1 MDRQSG
7 AAAVEYAILVGLI
20 AVVIIGAVGAL
31 GAAIFPADLV
41 ARLGGALTG
50 DPVVEVPIDP
60 EPTAPDPHGGGP
72 GPGESPQ
79 PTPPPTS
86 VPTPPQC
93 EKAPPHA
100 KPPPC

>member
-31 GAAIFPADLV
+31 GAAIFPADVV

-50 DPVVEVPIDP
+50 DPVVEVPIDHD
-60 EPTAPDPHGGGP
+60 PTAPDPADPKGPPGVGGCPPGQGGGP
-72 GPGESPQ
+72 PISPPGGG
-79 PTPPPTS
+79 PPT
-86 VPTPPQC
+86 C
-93 EKAPPHA
+93 
-100 KPPPC
+100 